1 MMVLMEVIVV
11 LVGVAMLLMT
21 EVMAVADVMVVG
33 DGRCSVLKWLGQKQ
47 A

>member
-1 MMVLMEVIVV
+1 MVLMEVIVV